1 MTRHTNG
8 EIVWT
13 GTQSNQSTYAL
24 DSAGA
29 RYTIDRLKDS
39 WIISYL
45 PLGSADKG
53 RTPVPWLP
61 GRRSLTTAKRAVA
74 VHHDEQ
80 VRSAASVVGLE
91 VSAQCPGK

>member
-29 RYTIDRLKDS
+29 RYTIDRLTDS
-39 WIISYL
+39 WMISYL
-45 PLGSADKG
+45 PLGTADKG
-53 RTPVPWLP
+53 RTAVPWLP
-61 GRRSLTTAKRAVA
+61 GPRTLFTAKRAVA
-74 VHHDEQ
+74 VYHDEQ
-80 VRSAASVVGLE
+80 SCGAASSVDR
-91 VSAQCPGK
+91 K